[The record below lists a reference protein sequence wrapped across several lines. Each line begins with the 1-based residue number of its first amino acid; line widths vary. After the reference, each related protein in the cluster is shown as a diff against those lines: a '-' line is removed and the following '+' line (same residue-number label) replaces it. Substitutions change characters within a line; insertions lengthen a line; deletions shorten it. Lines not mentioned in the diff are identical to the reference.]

1 MMPRVLLAIAFSAAA
16 LRADTITITID
27 AARDRHPI
35 NPAIYGV
42 AFATGA
48 QLRELNVPLNRW
60 GGNSTTRYNWQ
71 LNASNHAQ
79 DYFFESI
86 GGDDADAFITETRAA
101 GAEPMI
107 AIPMIGWV
115 ARLGPNGEKLASFSV
130 TKYGPQQD
138 TDPFMPDAGNGIKPN
153 GQPVTGNDP
162 HDANVAADS
171 LFQQAWVQ
179 HIKSRFGG
187 VRYYFLDNEP
197 SLWFSTHRDV
207 HPDGATMDEMAS
219 RIIDYAAHI
228 KSADPEAIVAG
239 PEEWGWFGYFYSGF
253 DQQFSEQNG
262 FTRFPDREAHGG
274 AEYIPWLLDR
284 IRAEEQARATRLLD
298 AVTIHFYPQ
307 SGEFSDDMSVAM
319 QLLRNRS
326 TRSLWDPNYVDESWI
341 SDKVKLIPR
350 LRAWAEAFRPGTP
363 IGITEYNWGV
373 EGHING
379 ATAQADVLGIF
390 GREGLDFA
398 ARWTTPDR
406 GTPTYNAI
414 RMYRNY
420 DGSGSTFGDVSVSAT
435 VPNPDAIAA
444 FAAIRSSD
452 QSLTVMV
459 INKSA
464 SATVNLQVSNFS
476 SGASAQRWEL
486 TSTNVVSRLKDVAS
500 STLID
505 LPSQSITLLV
515 IPSNAQSRRRA
526 VRPR

>member
-1 MMPRVLLAIAFSAAA
+1 MMARLLLPIAFIAATLHA
-16 LRADTITITID
+16 ETITIAID
-27 AARDRHPI
+27 AARGRHPI

-42 AFATGA
+42 AFATGV

-86 GGDDADAFITETRAA
+86 GGDDADAFIAETRAA

-107 AIPMIGWV
+107 AVPMIGWV
-115 ARLGPNGEKLASFSV
+115 ARLGPNGDKLASFSV
-130 TKYGPQQD
+130 AKYGPQQE
-138 TDPFMPDAGNGIKPN
+138 TDPFMPDAGNGIKID

-162 HDANVAADS
+162 GDANVEVDS

-179 HIKSRFGG
+179 HIKSRFGS

-207 HPDGATMDEMAS
+207 HADGARMDEIAS
-219 RIIDYAAHI
+219 RMIDYAAHI
-228 KSADPEAIVAG
+228 KAADPNAIVAG

-253 DQQFSEQNG
+253 DQQFSEKNG
-262 FTRFPDREAHGG
+262 FSRFPDREAHSG
-274 AEYIPWLLDR
+274 AEYIPWVLDR
-284 IRAEEQARATRLLD
+284 IRTEEQTRATRLLD
-298 AVTIHFYPQ
+298 AVSIHFYPQ
-307 SGEFSDDMSVAM
+307 SGEFSDDMSPSM

-326 TRSLWDPNYVDESWI
+326 TRSLWDPNYQDESWI
-341 SDKVKLIPR
+341 NDKVKLIPR
-350 LRAWAEAFRPGTP
+350 LRAWAEALRPGTP
-363 IGITEYNWGV
+363 IGITEYNWGA
-373 EGHING
+373 ERHING

-406 GTPTYNAI
+406 GTPAYNSIAI
-414 RMYRNY
+414 YRNY
-420 DGSGSTFGDVSVSAT
+420 DSHGSTFGDISVNAT

-444 FAAIRSSD
+444 FAAIRTTD
-452 QSLTVMV
+452 QALTLMV
-459 INKSA
+459 INKTVS

-476 SGASAQRWEL
+476 SAATAERWEL
-486 TSTNVVSRLKDVAS
+486 TSTNVIARLKDVAP

-505 LPSQSITLLV
+505 LPAQSITLLV
-515 IPSNAQSRRRA
+515 IPSNVHARRRA
-526 VRPR
+526 VRP